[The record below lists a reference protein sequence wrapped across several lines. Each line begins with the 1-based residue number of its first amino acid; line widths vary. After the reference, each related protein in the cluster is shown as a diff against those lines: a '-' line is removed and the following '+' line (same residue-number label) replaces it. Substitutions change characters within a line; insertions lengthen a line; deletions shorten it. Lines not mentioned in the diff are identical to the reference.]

1 MTADEARIS
10 EITKQ
15 RKRLTREE
23 TIAWMS
29 LYART
34 CGMEEAM
41 AYALDWMDEAMHF
54 EVLRGIQDA
63 IAAAGKTPWMQQD
76 RPGGAP
82 AAGA

>member
-15 RKRLTREE
+15 RKRITREE
-23 TIAWMS
+23 TVAWLS
-29 LYART
+29 LYARA
-34 CGMEEAM
+34 CGLDAAME
-41 AYALDWMDEAMHF
+41 YALDWADEAMHF
-54 EVLRGIQDA
+54 EMLRGIQDA
-63 IAAAGKTPWMQQD
+63 IGAAGKTPWMQQD